1 MTAVESPTT
10 VSFGILFADISGSTR
25 LYETLGDAHARKMIA
40 RCIELMT
47 RSTEEHGGRLIKTI
61 GDEVMCR
68 FPSADQA
75 AAAAL
80 EMQEQVSGASITGGG
95 LNMAIHVGFHYGP
108 VVEEDGDVFGDAVNV
123 ASRMVNLSKRDQ
135 ILTTAATVEQLSP
148 NWRKAT
154 RQVDRAAVR
163 GKKEEIDVFEL
174 IWQEAE
180 VTRIAG
186 KAWVMPPAGPPGHLL
201 LRMGVHELEVSE
213 THPSVTVGRAEQS
226 DLVLSGDLISRLH
239 ARIEHRNNRFALTDQ
254 STNGSYVLD
263 GAGNVRFVRHD
274 TQVLSGSGT
283 ISFGRK
289 PEPNQTDLVHYRL
302 SA

>member
-1 MTAVESPTT
+1 MTAAESPPS
-10 VSFGILFADISGSTR
+10 VSVAILFADISGSTR
-25 LYETLGDAHARKMIA
+25 LYETLGDARARQLIG
-40 RCIELMT
+40 RCIALMT
-47 RSTEEHGGRLIKTI
+47 GATEKHAGTLIKTI

-68 FPSADQA
+68 FPDADAA

-80 EMQEQVSGASITGGG
+80 DMQEQVSGASITGGG
-95 LNMAIHVGFHYGP
+95 MNLAIHVGFHYGA
-108 VVEEDGDVFGDAVNV
+108 VVEEEGDVFGDAVNV

-135 ILTTAATVEQLSP
+135 ILTTGATVGQLSP
-148 NWRKAT
+148 RWRAAT

-163 GKKEEIDVFEL
+163 GKAEEIDVFEL

-186 KAWVMPPAGPPGHLL
+186 KAWVMPPAGPPGHLA
-201 LRMGVHELEVSE
+201 LRMGAHEIEVSS

-239 ARIEHRNNRFALTDQ
+239 ARIEYRNNRFSLTDQ
-254 STNGSYVLD
+254 STNGSYVVD
-263 GAGNVRFVRHD
+263 GAGNARLVRHD

-289 PEPNQTDLVHYRL
+289 PEPGQTDLVHY
-302 SA
+302 SVTA

>member
-1 MTAVESPTT
+1 MTAAESPPG
-10 VSFGILFADISGSTR
+10 VSLAMLFADISGSTR
-25 LYETLGDAHARKMIA
+25 LYDTLGDAHARKMIA

-47 RSTEEHGGRLIKTI
+47 RSTEEHGGKLIKTI

-80 EMQEQVSGASITGGG
+80 DMQERVSGASITGGG

-163 GKKEEIDVFEL
+163 GKKEEIDVYEL

-213 THPSVTVGRAEQS
+213 RHPSVTVGRAEQN

-254 STNGSYVLD
+254 STNGSYVVD
-263 GAGNVRFVRHD
+263 GSGKARLVRHD

-283 ISFGRK
+283 ISFGHM